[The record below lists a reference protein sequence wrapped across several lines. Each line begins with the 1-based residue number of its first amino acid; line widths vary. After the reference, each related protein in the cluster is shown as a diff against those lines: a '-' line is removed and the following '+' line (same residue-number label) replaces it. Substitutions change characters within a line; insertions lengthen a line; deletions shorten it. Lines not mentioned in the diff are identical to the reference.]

1 MQGRAAAKTPSRR
14 LYILAAVL
22 FLWVA
27 AVLGRLVYLQI
38 IKYEFFLNL
47 ASRQHGRTIDVE
59 PRRGTIYDRNGA
71 ELAMSI
77 DVDSVFAVPSE
88 IPDQESTAQI
98 LATVL
103 NLDAQ
108 ELLAHLRSQRNFAWV
123 KRKLDAETSDRVRNL
138 NLRGIYF
145 RKEPMRFYPKRNLA
159 AQTVGYVGVDDEG
172 LGGIELKFD
181 DDLRGMPGREMIFV
195 DARRKWYGRV
205 ERQPD
210 PGQNLV
216 LTLDGTIQYIAE
228 KELAAAMEET
238 KAVAGTVV
246 VQNPRTG
253 EILALANRPTF
264 NPNVFNS
271 VPKDALKNR
280 AVSDVYEPGS
290 VFKTV
295 TYSAAIEQKV
305 VTPEDHV
312 DCQGGSITIFGMTI
326 HDAHKM
332 GVLTIAEAYAH
343 SSDVAAVKTGMK
355 LGDVRFDEYIR
366 SYGFGAPTGIELPG
380 ESRGL
385 KKPLNRWSKVSI
397 GAMSMGQEI
406 GVTAVQVVSMVS
418 TIANDGVYT
427 PPRIV
432 AGELPPNAAPKP
444 VVFHPAQQHRV
455 ISTMTA
461 VQMKKMMEAVVLD
474 GTARRAILDGYTVA
488 GKTGTAQ
495 KVDPATGAY
504 SKTKYVA
511 SFVGFA
517 PVNNPAVTIAV
528 ILDSAQG
535 LHQGGQVSAPVF
547 KRIAQQVLE
556 YMHVPHDIEPK
567 NQAMRQTLV
576 ASSKNDDAAEESSDR
591 LGQALIVDGDDAN
604 GKPSASAE
612 QHVASAPNPAL
623 TPYSSAKVVDT
634 SRHTIEPVSPSSQA
648 GESPPMLPSSGP
660 TPAQAAA
667 GKGTVVLD
675 VDSGIVVPS
684 FMGKSLRSAVE
695 VAQQS
700 GLEINVLG
708 SGIARQQSP
717 LPGSHLPTGQKVTIR
732 FSH

>member
-1 MQGRAAAKTPSRR
+1 MGKLRANAPTKTPSKR
-14 LYILAAVL
+14 LIVLGAVL

-27 AVLGRLVYLQI
+27 AVAGRLVFLQVLQ
-38 IKYEFFLNL
+38 YQFFLNL
-47 ASRQHGRTIDVE
+47 ASRQTRRVMDVE
-59 PRRGTIYDRNGA
+59 PRRGTIYDRNGT

-88 IPDQESTAQI
+88 IPDQESTAQV
-98 LATVL
+98 LAKVL
-103 NLDAQ
+103 DLDAQ
-108 ELLAHLRSQRNFAWV
+108 DLLARLRSQRNFAWM
-123 KRKLDAETSDRVRNL
+123 KRKIDAETGDRLREL

-145 RKEPMRFYPKRNLA
+145 QKEPQRFYPKRDLA
-159 AQTVGYVGVDDEG
+159 AQVIGYVGTDDEG
-172 LGGIELKFD
+172 LGGIELVYD
-181 DDLRGMPGREMIFV
+181 DDLRGIPGKQTISI

-205 ERQPD
+205 EREPD

-216 LTLDGTIQYIAE
+216 LTIDGTIQYIVE
-228 KELAAAMEET
+228 KELEQAMLDT
-238 KAVAGTVV
+238 KAEAGTVV

-264 NPNVFNS
+264 NPNVFFS
-271 VPKDALKNR
+271 HDKEALKNR

-295 TYSAAIEQKV
+295 TYSAAIEQGV
-305 VTPEDHV
+305 VKPEDKV

-332 GVLTIAEAYAH
+332 GVMSIAEAYAH

-366 SYGFGAPTGIELPG
+366 SFGFGAQTGIELPG

-385 KKPLNRWSKVSI
+385 KKPVNRWSKVSI
-397 GAMSMGQEI
+397 GAMSMGQEV
-406 GVTAVQVVSMVS
+406 GVTAVQIVSMVS

-432 AGELPPNAAPKP
+432 AGELPPNAGPKP
-444 VVFHPAQQHRV
+444 VVFHPPQQHRV

-461 VQMKKMMEAVVLD
+461 AQMKKMMEAVVLD
-474 GTARRAILDGYTVA
+474 GTARRAILDGYTIG

-495 KVDPATGAY
+495 KVDPKTGAY

-517 PVNNPAVTIAV
+517 PVNTPAVTIAV

-547 KRIAQQVLE
+547 QRIAQQVLE
-556 YMHVPHDIEPK
+556 YLHVPHDIEPK
-567 NQAMRQTLV
+567 NQQRFTLL
-576 ASSKNDDAAEESSDR
+576 ASQRNDDLAEENSDH
-591 LGQALIVDGDDAN
+591 LGAPMLPETDD
-604 GKPSASAE
+604 KASA
-612 QHVASAPNPAL
+612 APENN
-623 TPYSSAKVVDT
+623 SSAKQIAT
-634 SRHTIEPVSPSSQA
+634 TPTPSPSPYGAMVNVAAVSSDPLPVA
-648 GESPPMLPSSGP
+648 PAAVPDPAPSPPP
-660 TPAQAAA
+660 TSE
-667 GKGTVVLD
+667 GTVVLS

-684 FMGKSLRSAVE
+684 FMGKSLRAAVE
-695 VAQQS
+695 YAQQS
-700 GLEINVLG
+700 GVEISVLG

-717 LPGSHLPTGQKVTIR
+717 LPGTHLPAGQRVTVR

>member
-1 MQGRAAAKTPSRR
+1 MRASRPANTPAKR
-14 LYILAAVL
+14 LYILSAVL

-27 AVLGRLVYLQI
+27 AVLGRLVVLQVV
-38 IKYEFFLNL
+38 KYEFFLNL
-47 ASRQHGRTIDVE
+47 ASRQRGRVIEVE
-59 PRRGTIYDRNGA
+59 PRRGTIYDRNGT

-88 IPDQESTAQI
+88 IPDQETTAQI
-98 LATVL
+98 LSTVL
-103 NLDAQ
+103 HTDPQ
-108 ELLAHLRSQRNFAWV
+108 ELLARLRSQKNFAWM
-123 KRKLDAETSDRVRNL
+123 KRKVDAETSDRVREL

-145 RKEPMRFYPKRNLA
+145 RKEPKRFYPKRELA
-159 AQTVGYVGVDDEG
+159 AQAVGYVGTDDEG
-172 LGGIELKFD
+172 LGGLELVYD
-181 DDLRGMPGREMIFV
+181 DDLRGIPGKETISV

-216 LTLDGTIQYIAE
+216 LTIDGTIQYIAE
-228 KELAAAMEET
+228 KELEQAMQDT
-238 KAVAGTVV
+238 KAAAGTVV

-271 VPKDALKNR
+271 VPKEALKNR

-295 TYSAAIEQKV
+295 TYSAAIEQGAVK
-305 VTPEDHV
+305 PQDMV
-312 DCQGGSITIFGMTI
+312 DCQGGAITIFGMTI

-332 GVLTIAEAYAH
+332 GVMTIAEAYAH

-355 LGDVRFDEYIR
+355 LGDRRFDEYIR
-366 SYGFGAPTGIELPG
+366 SYGFGSPTGIELPG

-385 KKPLNRWSKVSI
+385 KKPVNRWSKVSI
-397 GAMSMGQEI
+397 GAMAMGQEI

-432 AGELPPNAAPKP
+432 AGQLPPNAGPAP
-444 VVFHPAQQHRV
+444 VVFHPPQQHRV

-461 VQMKKMMEAVVLD
+461 AQMKKMMESVVLD
-474 GTARRAILDGYTVA
+474 GTARRAVLDGYTVA

-495 KVDPATGAY
+495 KVDPNTGAY

-517 PVNNPAVTIAV
+517 PVNNPAITIAV

-547 KRIAQQVLE
+547 KRIAEQVLE
-556 YMHVPHDIEPK
+556 YQHVPHDIEPK
-567 NQAMRQTLV
+567 NQQRLTLL
-576 ASSKNDDAAEESSDR
+576 ASAKNDDAAEEGSDR
-591 LGQALIVDGDDAN
+591 LGAPLVSESFDAPNSANSNQSSANGPNTTQAPAAKIVDASLRMSAPPDASATSTDA
-604 GKPSASAE
+604 PSASNGAT
-612 QHVASAPNPAL
+612 SAPMAANG
-623 TPYSSAKVVDT
+623 
-634 SRHTIEPVSPSSQA
+634 TI
-648 GESPPMLPSSGP
+648 
-660 TPAQAAA
+660 
-667 GKGTVVLD
+667 VLN

-695 VAQQS
+695 AAQQS

-708 SGIARQQSP
+708 SGVARQQSP
-717 LPGSHLPTGQKVTIR
+717 PPGSHLLAGQKVTVR

>member
-1 MQGRAAAKTPSRR
+1 MRASAVAKTPVKR
-14 LYILAAVL
+14 LYILGAVL

-47 ASRQHGRTIDVE
+47 ASRQHGRTIDVD
-59 PRRGTIYDRNGA
+59 PPRGTIYDRNGA

-77 DVDSVFAVPSE
+77 DVDSIFAVPSE
-88 IPDQESTAQI
+88 IPDQESTAQ
-98 LATVL
+98 VL
-103 NLDAQ
+103 SKVLGTDPQ
-108 ELLAHLRSQRNFAWV
+108 ELLAHLRAQKNFTWV
-123 KRKLDAETSDRVRNL
+123 KRKVDAETSSRVREL

-145 RKEPMRFYPKRNLA
+145 RKEPKRFYPKRDLA
-159 AQTVGYVGVDDEG
+159 AQAIGYVGVDGDG
-172 LGGIELKFD
+172 LGGVERVFD
-181 DDLRGMPGREMIFV
+181 DDLRGIPGREMIFV
-195 DARRKWYGRV
+195 DARRKWYGHV

-228 KELAAAMEET
+228 KELDQAMEDT
-238 KAVAGTVV
+238 KAVAGTVI

-264 NPNVFNS
+264 NPNVFNA

-295 TYSAAIEQKV
+295 TYSAAIEQGV
-305 VTPEDHV
+305 VKPTDMV
-312 DCQGGSITIFGMTI
+312 DCQGGAITVFGMTI

-332 GVLTIAEAYAH
+332 GAMTIAEAYAH
-343 SSDVAAVKTGMK
+343 SSDVAAIKTGMK
-355 LGDVRFDEYIR
+355 LGDVRFDEYVR
-366 SYGFGAPTGIELPG
+366 AYGFGKQTGIELPG

-385 KKPLNRWSKVSI
+385 KKPVTRWSKVSI
-397 GAMSMGQEI
+397 ASMSMGQEI

-418 TIANDGVYT
+418 TIANDGLYT

-432 AGELPPNAAPKP
+432 AGELPPNAGPKP
-444 VVFHPAQQHRV
+444 VVFHPAEQHRV

-461 VQMKKMMEAVVLD
+461 AQMKKMMESVVLD

-517 PVNNPAVTIAV
+517 PVNNPAITIAV
-528 ILDSAQG
+528 ILDSAEG

-547 KRIAQQVLE
+547 RRIAQQVLE
-556 YMHVPHDIEPK
+556 YMHVPHDIEPA
-567 NQAMRQTLV
+567 NQVERLTLM
-576 ASSKNDDAAEESSDR
+576 ASNKNDDAANEDNNHIGSP
-591 LGQALIVDGDDAN
+591 LITDADE
-604 GKPSASAE
+604 AA
-612 QHVASAPNPAL
+612 
-623 TPYSSAKVVDT
+623 T
-634 SRHTIEPVSPSSQA
+634 
-648 GESPPMLPSSGP
+648 
-660 TPAQAAA
+660 QAAA
-667 GKGTVVLD
+667 KANPQPAIAPHAAEAPGGAKVMD
-675 VDSGIVVPS
+675 ASI
-684 FMGKSLRSAVE
+684 RS
-695 VAQQS
+695 
-700 GLEINVLG
+700 
-708 SGIARQQSP
+708 
-717 LPGSHLPTGQKVTIR
+717 
-732 FSH
+732 

>member
-1 MQGRAAAKTPSRR
+1 MRASAPAKTPAKR
-14 LYILAAVL
+14 LYILALVL

-27 AVLGRLVYLQI
+27 VVLGRLVDLQV
-38 IKYEFFLNL
+38 IKYQFFLNL
-47 ASRQHGRTIDVE
+47 ASKEHGRTIDVE

-77 DVDSVFAVPSE
+77 DVDSVFAVPSQ
-88 IPDQESTAQI
+88 IPDQETTSQI
-98 LATVL
+98 LARVL
-103 NLDAQ
+103 NLDPQ
-108 ELLAHLRSQRNFAWV
+108 ELLAHLRGQKNFAWV
-123 KRKLDAETSDRVRNL
+123 KRKVDAETGDRVREL
-138 NLRGIYF
+138 NLHGIYF
-145 RKEPMRFYPKRNLA
+145 RKEPKRFYPKRDLA
-159 AQTVGYVGVDDEG
+159 AQVVGYVGTDDEG
-172 LGGIELKFD
+172 LGGLELVYD
-181 DDLRGMPGREMIFV
+181 DDLHGIPGREMIFV

-228 KELAAAMEET
+228 KELEQAMQDT

-271 VPKDALKNR
+271 VPKEALKNR

-295 TYSAAIEQKV
+295 TYSAAIEQGV
-305 VTPEDHV
+305 VKPTDMV
-312 DCQGGSITIFGMTI
+312 DCQGGAITIFGMTI

-332 GVLTIAEAYAH
+332 GVMTIADAYAH

-355 LGDVRFDEYIR
+355 LGDIRFDEYIR
-366 SYGFGAPTGIELPG
+366 SYGFGAQTGIELPG

-385 KKPLNRWSKVSI
+385 KKPVNRWSKVSI

-432 AGELPPNAAPKP
+432 AGELPPNAGPQP
-444 VVFHPAQQHRV
+444 VVFHPPQQHRV

-461 VQMKKMMEAVVLD
+461 AQMKKMMESVVLD

-517 PVNNPAVTIAV
+517 PVNNPAITIAV

-547 KRIAQQVLE
+547 KRIAQQTLE

-567 NQAMRQTLV
+567 NQAQRLSLL
-576 ASSKNDDAAEESSDR
+576 ASAKNDDAVETDTEH
-591 LGQALIVDGDDAN
+591 LGAPLLQDNDDASAQLAAKSGGPTTPPTRTKPN
-604 GKPSASAE
+604 GAKVMDASAI
-612 QHVASAPNPAL
+612 
-623 TPYSSAKVVDT
+623 TPT
-634 SRHTIEPVSPSSQA
+634 P
-648 GESPPMLPSSGP
+648 SPPPADTTATLLTAGQTPDQSS
-660 TPAQAAA
+660 A
-667 GKGTVVLD
+667 GKGTVVLN
-675 VDSGIVVPS
+675 VDGGVVVPS
-684 FMGKSLRSAVE
+684 FMGKSLRAAVE

-717 LPGSHLPTGQKVTIR
+717 PPGAHLLSGQKVTVQ

>member
-1 MQGRAAAKTPSRR
+1 MGKLRANAPTKTPSKR
-14 LYILAAVL
+14 LIILGAVL

-27 AVLGRLVYLQI
+27 AVLGRLVYLQVV
-38 IKYEFFLNL
+38 KYQFFLNL
-47 ASRQHGRTIDVE
+47 ASRQTRRVMDVE
-59 PRRGTIYDRNGA
+59 PRRGTIYDRNGT

-98 LATVL
+98 LANVL

-108 ELLAHLRSQRNFAWV
+108 DLLARLRSQRNFAWM
-123 KRKLDAETSDRVRNL
+123 KRKVDAETSDRLREL

-145 RKEPMRFYPKRNLA
+145 QKEPKRFYPKRDLA
-159 AQTVGYVGVDDEG
+159 AQVIGYVGTDDEG
-172 LGGIELKFD
+172 LGGIELVYD
-181 DDLRGMPGREMIFV
+181 DDLRGIPGKQTISV

-205 ERQPD
+205 EREPD

-216 LTLDGTIQYIAE
+216 LTIDGTIQYIVE
-228 KELAAAMEET
+228 KELEQAMLDT
-238 KAVAGTVV
+238 KAEAGTVV

-264 NPNVFNS
+264 NPNVFFTHD
-271 VPKDALKNR
+271 KEALKNR

-295 TYSAAIEQKV
+295 TYSAAIEQGV
-305 VTPEDHV
+305 VKPEDKV
-312 DCQGGSITIFGMTI
+312 DCQGGAITIFGMTI

-332 GVLTIAEAYAH
+332 GVMTIAEAYAH

-366 SYGFGAPTGIELPG
+366 AFGFGAPTGIELPG

-385 KKPLNRWSKVSI
+385 KKPVNRWSKVSI
-397 GAMSMGQEI
+397 GSMSMGQEI
-406 GVTAVQVVSMVS
+406 GVTAVQIVSMVS

-432 AGELPPNAAPKP
+432 AGELPPNAGPKP
-444 VVFHPAQQHRV
+444 VVFHPPQQHRV

-461 VQMKKMMEAVVLD
+461 AQMKKMMEAVVLD
-474 GTARRAILDGYTVA
+474 GTARRAILDGYTIG

-495 KVDPATGAY
+495 KVDPKTGTY

-517 PVNNPAVTIAV
+517 PVNNPAITIAV

-547 KRIAQQVLE
+547 QRIAQQVLE
-556 YMHVPHDIEPK
+556 YLHVPHDIEPK
-567 NQAMRQTLV
+567 NQQRFTLL
-576 ASSKNDDAAEESSDR
+576 ASQRNDDLAEETSDHLSS
-591 LGQALIVDGDDAN
+591 
-604 GKPSASAE
+604 
-612 QHVASAPNPAL
+612 
-623 TPYSSAKVVDT
+623 
-634 SRHTIEPVSPSSQA
+634 
-648 GESPPMLPSSGP
+648 PMLPESDDKASVAPDSKAKPPASTPGSSLLSGGALVNTAAVSGSSP
-660 TPAQAAA
+660 PEVTSPPAVDTTQVPSTNSD
-667 GKGTVVLD
+667 GTVVLS

-684 FMGKSLRSAVE
+684 FMGKSLRAAVE
-695 VAQQS
+695 YAQQS
-700 GLEINVLG
+700 GVEISVLG

-717 LPGSHLPTGQKVTIR
+717 LPGTHLPAGQRVTVR

>member
-1 MQGRAAAKTPSRR
+1 MRASAPAKTPAKR
-14 LYILAAVL
+14 LIILGAVL
-22 FLWVA
+22 LLWVV
-27 AVLGRLVYLQI
+27 AVLSRLVYLQVV
-38 IKYEFFLNL
+38 KYQFFLNL
-47 ASRQHGRTIDVE
+47 ASRQRGRVIDVD
-59 PRRGTIYDRNGA
+59 PRRGTIYDRNGG

-77 DVDSVFAVPSE
+77 DVDSVFAVPIE

-98 LATVL
+98 LAKVL
-103 NLDAQ
+103 NMDAQ
-108 ELLAHLRSQRNFAWV
+108 DILARIRSQKNFAWI
-123 KRKLDAETSDRVRNL
+123 KRKVDAETSERVQEL

-145 RKEPMRFYPKRNLA
+145 RKEPKRFYPKRDLA
-159 AQTVGYVGVDDEG
+159 AQVVGYVGTDDEG
-172 LGGIELKFD
+172 LGGLELVYD
-181 DDLRGMPGREMIFV
+181 DDLRGIPGREIISV

-216 LTLDGTIQYIAE
+216 LTIDGTIQYIAE
-228 KELAAAMEET
+228 KELEQAMLET
-238 KAVAGTVV
+238 KAEAGTVI

-264 NPNVFNS
+264 NPNIFNTAD
-271 VPKDALKNR
+271 KEALKNR

-295 TYSAAIEQKV
+295 TYSAAIEQGV
-305 VTPEDHV
+305 VKPEDMV

-332 GVLTIAEAYAH
+332 GVMTIAEAYAH

-366 SYGFGAPTGIELPG
+366 AYGFGSQTGIELPG

-385 KKPLNRWSKVSI
+385 KKPVNRWSKVSI
-397 GAMSMGQEI
+397 GAMSMGQEV

-432 AGELPPNAAPKP
+432 AGELPPNAGPKP
-444 VVFHPAQQHRV
+444 VVFHPPQQRRV

-461 VQMKKMMEAVVLD
+461 AQMKKMMESVVLD
-474 GTARRAILDGYTVA
+474 GTARRAILDGYTIG

-495 KVDPATGAY
+495 KVDPKTGAY

-517 PVNNPAVTIAV
+517 PVNNPAITIAV

-547 KRIAQQVLE
+547 RRIAQQVPGV
-556 YMHVPHDIEPK
+556 HARPARHRAKEP
-567 NQAMRQTLV
+567 
-576 ASSKNDDAAEESSDR
+576 AA
-591 LGQALIVDGDDAN
+591 L
-604 GKPSASAE
+604 
-612 QHVASAPNPAL
+612 HPA
-623 TPYSSAKVVDT
+623 
-634 SRHTIEPVSPSSQA
+634 R
-648 GESPPMLPSSGP
+648 
-660 TPAQAAA
+660 
-667 GKGTVVLD
+667 
-675 VDSGIVVPS
+675 
-684 FMGKSLRSAVE
+684 
-695 VAQQS
+695 
-700 GLEINVLG
+700 GL
-708 SGIARQQSP
+708 
-717 LPGSHLPTGQKVTIR
+717 
-732 FSH
+732 

>member
-1 MQGRAAAKTPSRR
+1 MGKMRASAPAKTPSKR
-14 LYILAAVL
+14 LMILGAVL
-22 FLWVA
+22 FLWAA
-27 AVLGRLVYLQI
+27 AVVGRLVYLQV
-38 IKYEFFLNL
+38 IKYQFFLNL
-47 ASRQHGRTIDVE
+47 ASRQTRRVMDVE
-59 PRRGTIYDRNGA
+59 PRRGTIYDRNGT

-98 LATVL
+98 LAKVL
-103 NLDAQ
+103 NLDGQ
-108 ELLAHLRSQRNFAWV
+108 DLLARLRSQRNFAWM
-123 KRKLDAETSDRVRNL
+123 KRKVDADTSDRLREL
-138 NLRGIYF
+138 NLKGIYF
-145 RKEPMRFYPKRNLA
+145 QKEPKRFYPKRDLA
-159 AQTVGYVGVDDEG
+159 AQVIGYVGTDDEG
-172 LGGIELKFD
+172 LGGLELVYD
-181 DDLRGMPGREMIFV
+181 DDLRGIAGKQTVSV

-205 ERQPD
+205 EREPD

-216 LTLDGTIQYIAE
+216 LTLDSTIQYIVE
-228 KELAAAMEET
+228 KELEQAMEET
-238 KAVAGTVV
+238 KAEAGTVV

-264 NPNVFNS
+264 NPNVFNK
-271 VPKDALKNR
+271 VPKEALKNR
-280 AVSDVYEPGS
+280 AVTDVYEPGS

-295 TYSAAIEQKV
+295 TYSAAIEQGV
-305 VTPEDHV
+305 VKPQDMV
-312 DCQGGSITIFGMTI
+312 DCQGGAITIFGMTI
-326 HDAHKM
+326 HDAHRM
-332 GVLTIAEAYAH
+332 GVMSIADAYAH

-366 SYGFGAPTGIELPG
+366 AYGFGSQTGIELPG

-385 KKPLNRWSKVSI
+385 KKPVNRWSKVSI

-406 GVTAVQVVSMVS
+406 GVTAVQIVSMVS

-432 AGELPPNAAPKP
+432 AGELPPNAGPKP
-444 VVFHPAQQHRV
+444 VVFHPPQQHRV

-461 VQMKKMMEAVVLD
+461 AQMKKMMESVVLD

-495 KVDPATGAY
+495 KVDPKTGAY

-517 PVNNPAVTIAV
+517 PVNTPAITIAV

-547 KRIAQQVLE
+547 QRIAQQVLE
-556 YMHVPHDIEPK
+556 YLHVPHDIEPK
-567 NQAMRQTLV
+567 NQQRFTLL
-576 ASSKNDDAAEESSDR
+576 ASQRNDDLAEESSDH
-591 LGQALIVDGDDAN
+591 LGAPILPESDDNESAGPESKSQQIAN
-604 GKPSASAE
+604 TPSPSPSKGGAVVK
-612 QHVASAPNPAL
+612 VAAVSG
-623 TPYSSAKVVDT
+623 
-634 SRHTIEPVSPSSQA
+634 VSPSD
-648 GESPPMLPSSGP
+648 PSSFP
-660 TPAQAAA
+660 PPADLTPAVATNSD
-667 GKGTVVLD
+667 GTVVLS

-684 FMGKSLRSAVE
+684 FVGKSLRSAVE
-695 VAQQS
+695 YAQQS
-700 GLEINVLG
+700 GLEISVLG

-717 LPGSHLPTGQKVTIR
+717 PPGSHLAAGQRVIVR

>member
-1 MQGRAAAKTPSRR
+1 
-14 LYILAAVL
+14 
-22 FLWVA
+22 
-27 AVLGRLVYLQI
+27 LVYLQVV
-38 IKYEFFLNL
+38 KYQFFFNL
-47 ASRQHGRTIDVE
+47 ASRQRGRVIDVD
-59 PRRGTIYDRNGA
+59 PRRGTIYDRNGT

-88 IPDQESTAQI
+88 IPDQETSSQI
-98 LATVL
+98 LANVL
-103 NLDAQ
+103 NIDPQ
-108 ELLAHLRSQRNFAWV
+108 ELLAHLKSQKNFAWV
-123 KRKLDAETSDRVRNL
+123 KRKVDAETSNRVRAL
-138 NLRGIYF
+138 NLKGIYF
-145 RKEPMRFYPKRNLA
+145 RQEPKRFYPKRDLA
-159 AQTVGYVGVDDEG
+159 AQVIGYVGTDDEG
-172 LGGIELKFD
+172 LGGIELEFD
-181 DDLRGMPGREMIFV
+181 DDLRGIPGREIISV
-195 DARRKWYGRV
+195 DARRKLYGRV

-216 LTLDGTIQYIAE
+216 LTLDATIQYIVE
-228 KELAAAMEET
+228 KELEQAMADT

-271 VPKDALKNR
+271 VPNKESLKNR

-295 TYSAAIEQKV
+295 TYSAAIDQGLVK
-305 VTPEDHV
+305 PEDMV
-312 DCQGGSITIFGMTI
+312 DCQGGAINVFGTII
-326 HDAHKM
+326 HDSHKM
-332 GVLTIAEAYAH
+332 GVLTIAQAYAE
-343 SSDVAAVKTGMK
+343 SSDVAAIKTGMK
-355 LGDVRFDEYIR
+355 LGDVRLDEYIR
-366 SYGFGAPTGIELPG
+366 GYGFGSQTNIELPG

-385 KKPLNRWSKVSI
+385 KKPVKRWSKASI
-397 GAMSMGQEI
+397 GAISMGQEV

-427 PPRIV
+427 PPRII
-432 AGELPPNAAPKP
+432 AGELPPNAGPKQ
-444 VVFHPAQQHRV
+444 VVFHSAQQHRV

-461 VQMKKMMEAVVLD
+461 AQMKKMMEGVVLT

-504 SKTKYVA
+504 SKTKYVG

-517 PVNNPAVTIAV
+517 PINNPAITIAV

-547 KRIAQQVLE
+547 KRIAEQVLE
-556 YMHVPHDIEPK
+556 YLHVPHDIEPK
-567 NQAMRQTLV
+567 NQQRLTLL
-576 ASSKNDDAAEESSDR
+576 ATSKPEDSFEEGSDHLGATLMADADEAQEPGSATT
-591 LGQALIVDGDDAN
+591 QPATAT
-604 GKPSASAE
+604 ASA
-612 QHVASAPNPAL
+612 QTGKAVNAAAVLPASPS
-623 TPYSSAKVVDT
+623 T
-634 SRHTIEPVSPSSQA
+634 SPSSSEA
-648 GESPPMLPSSGP
+648 PTSATTPTSSE
-660 TPAQAAA
+660 AAVDN
-667 GKGTVVLD
+667 GTVILNVEN
-675 VDSGIVVPS
+675 GIVVPS

-695 VAQQS
+695 AAQQN
-700 GLEINVLG
+700 GLELNVVG

-717 LPGSHLPTGQKVTIR
+717 PPGSHLLAGQRVTVR

>member
-1 MQGRAAAKTPSRR
+1 MRASRPANTPAKR
-14 LYILAAVL
+14 LYILSAVL

-27 AVLGRLVYLQI
+27 AVLGRLVVLQVV
-38 IKYEFFLNL
+38 KYEFFLNL
-47 ASRQHGRTIDVE
+47 ASRQRGRVIEVE
-59 PRRGTIYDRNGA
+59 PRRGTIYDRNGT

-88 IPDQESTAQI
+88 IPDQETTAQI
-98 LATVL
+98 LSTVL
-103 NLDAQ
+103 HTDPQ
-108 ELLAHLRSQRNFAWV
+108 ELLARLRSQKNFAWM
-123 KRKLDAETSDRVRNL
+123 KRKVDAETSDRVREL

-145 RKEPMRFYPKRNLA
+145 RKEPKRFYPKRELA
-159 AQTVGYVGVDDEG
+159 AQAVGYVGTDDEG
-172 LGGIELKFD
+172 LGGLELVYD
-181 DDLRGMPGREMIFV
+181 DNLRGIPGKETISV

-216 LTLDGTIQYIAE
+216 LTIDGTIQHIAE
-228 KELAAAMEET
+228 KELELAMQDT
-238 KAVAGTVV
+238 KAAAGTVV
-246 VQNPRTG
+246 VQNPHTG

-271 VPKDALKNR
+271 VPKEALKNR

-295 TYSAAIEQKV
+295 TYSAAIEQGAVK
-305 VTPEDHV
+305 PQDMV
-312 DCQGGSITIFGMTI
+312 DCQGGAITIFGMTI

-332 GVLTIAEAYAH
+332 GVMTIAEAYAH

-355 LGDVRFDEYIR
+355 LGDRRFDEYIR
-366 SYGFGAPTGIELPG
+366 SYGFGSPTGIELPG

-385 KKPLNRWSKVSI
+385 KKPVNRWSKVSI
-397 GAMSMGQEI
+397 GAMAMGQEI

-432 AGELPPNAAPKP
+432 AGQLPPNAGPAP
-444 VVFHPAQQHRV
+444 VVFHPPQQHRV

-461 VQMKKMMEAVVLD
+461 AQMKKMMESVVLD
-474 GTARRAILDGYTVA
+474 GTARRAVLDGYTVA

-495 KVDPATGAY
+495 KVDPNTGTY

-517 PVNNPAVTIAV
+517 PVNNPAITIAV

-547 KRIAQQVLE
+547 KRIAEQVLE
-556 YMHVPHDIEPK
+556 YQHVPHDIEPK
-567 NQAMRQTLV
+567 NQQRLTLL
-576 ASSKNDDAAEESSDR
+576 ASAKNDDAAEEGSDR
-591 LGQALIVDGDDAN
+591 LGAPLVSESFDAPNSANSNQSSANGPNTTQAPAAKIVDASLRMSAPPDASATSTDA
-604 GKPSASAE
+604 PSASNGAT
-612 QHVASAPNPAL
+612 SAPMAANG
-623 TPYSSAKVVDT
+623 
-634 SRHTIEPVSPSSQA
+634 TI
-648 GESPPMLPSSGP
+648 
-660 TPAQAAA
+660 
-667 GKGTVVLD
+667 VLN

-695 VAQQS
+695 AAQQS

-708 SGIARQQSP
+708 SGVARQQSP
-717 LPGSHLPTGQKVTIR
+717 PPGSHLLAGQKVTVR

>member
-1 MQGRAAAKTPSRR
+1 M
-14 LYILAAVL
+14 
-22 FLWVA
+22 
-27 AVLGRLVYLQI
+27 
-38 IKYEFFLNL
+38 
-47 ASRQHGRTIDVE
+47 DVE
-59 PRRGTIYDRNGA
+59 PRRGTIYDRNGT

-88 IPDQESTAQI
+88 IPDQESTAQV
-98 LATVL
+98 LAKVL
-103 NLDAQ
+103 DLDAQ
-108 ELLAHLRSQRNFAWV
+108 DLLARLRSQRNFAWM
-123 KRKLDAETSDRVRNL
+123 KRKVDAETSDRLREL

-145 RKEPMRFYPKRNLA
+145 QKEPKRFYPKRDLA
-159 AQTVGYVGVDDEG
+159 AQVIGYVGTDDEG
-172 LGGIELKFD
+172 LGGIELVYD
-181 DDLRGMPGREMIFV
+181 DDLRGIPGKQTISV

-205 ERQPD
+205 EREPD

-216 LTLDGTIQYIAE
+216 LTIDGTIQYIVE
-228 KELAAAMEET
+228 KELEQAMLDT
-238 KAVAGTVV
+238 KAEAGTVV

-264 NPNVFNS
+264 NPNVFFTHD
-271 VPKDALKNR
+271 KEALKNR

-295 TYSAAIEQKV
+295 TYSAAIEQGV
-305 VTPEDHV
+305 VKPEDKV

-332 GVLTIAEAYAH
+332 GVMTIAEAYAH

-366 SYGFGAPTGIELPG
+366 SFGFGSQTGIELPG

-385 KKPLNRWSKVSI
+385 KKPVNRWSKVSI
-397 GAMSMGQEI
+397 GAMSMGQEV
-406 GVTAVQVVSMVS
+406 GVTAVQIVSMVS

-432 AGELPPNAAPKP
+432 AGELPPNAGPKP
-444 VVFHPAQQHRV
+444 VVFHPPQQHRV

-461 VQMKKMMEAVVLD
+461 AQMKKMMEAVVLD
-474 GTARRAILDGYTVA
+474 GTARRAILDGYTIG

-495 KVDPATGAY
+495 KVDPKTGAY

-517 PVNNPAVTIAV
+517 PVNTPAVTIAV

-547 KRIAQQVLE
+547 QRIAQQVLE
-556 YMHVPHDIEPK
+556 YLHVPHDIEPK
-567 NQAMRQTLV
+567 NQQRFTLL
-576 ASSKNDDAAEESSDR
+576 ASQRNDDLAEESSDH
-591 LGQALIVDGDDAN
+591 L
-604 GKPSASAE
+604 SA
-612 QHVASAPNPAL
+612 
-623 TPYSSAKVVDT
+623 
-634 SRHTIEPVSPSSQA
+634 
-648 GESPPMLPSSGP
+648 PMLPESDDKSSAVPESSSSARQIATTP
-660 TPAQAAA
+660 TPSTSTYGSVVSVAAVSGA
-667 GKGTVVLD
+667 PSPASEGLAPLPDAVPPPPMNSDDTVVLS

-684 FMGKSLRSAVE
+684 FMGKSLRAAVE
-695 VAQQS
+695 YAQQN
-700 GLEINVLG
+700 GVEISVLG
-708 SGIARQQSP
+708 SGIAREQTPQ
-717 LPGSHLPTGQKVTIR
+717 PGTHLPAGQRITVR

>member
-1 MQGRAAAKTPSRR
+1 MRASAPAKTPARR
-14 LYILAAVL
+14 LWILGAVL

-27 AVLGRLVYLQI
+27 AVLGRLVYLQVV
-38 IKYEFFLNL
+38 KYRFFLNL
-47 ASRQHGRTIDVE
+47 ASRQRGRVLDVD
-59 PRRGTIYDRNGA
+59 PRRGTIYDRNGT

-88 IPDQESTAQI
+88 IPDQETTSQI
-98 LATVL
+98 LANVL
-103 NLDAQ
+103 GLDAQ
-108 ELLAHLRSQRNFAWV
+108 ELLLHLRSQKNFAWV
-123 KRKLDAETSDRVRNL
+123 KRKVDAGTGERVRAL

-145 RKEPMRFYPKRNLA
+145 RKEPKRFYPKRDLA
-159 AQTVGYVGVDDEG
+159 AQVIGYVGTDDEG
-172 LGGIELKFD
+172 LGGLELVYD
-181 DDLRGMPGREMIFV
+181 DDLRGIPGREIIEV
-195 DARRKWYGRV
+195 DARRKWFGRV

-216 LTLDGTIQYIAE
+216 LTVDGTIQYIVE
-228 KELAAAMEET
+228 KELEQAMQDTGAA
-238 KAVAGTVV
+238 AGTVV
-246 VQNPRTG
+246 VQNPHTG

-271 VPKDALKNR
+271 VPKEALKNR

-295 TYSAAIEQKV
+295 TYSAAIEQGV
-305 VTPEDHV
+305 VKPEDMV
-312 DCQGGSITIFGMTI
+312 DCQGGAITVFGMTI

-332 GVLTIAEAYAH
+332 GVMTIAEAYAH
-343 SSDVAAVKTGMK
+343 SSDVAAIKTGMK
-355 LGDVRFDEYIR
+355 LGDTHFDEFIR
-366 SYGFGAPTGIELPG
+366 AYGFGKQTGIELPG

-385 KKPLNRWSKVSI
+385 KKPVTRWSKVSI
-397 GAMSMGQEI
+397 ASMSMGQEI

-418 TIANDGVYT
+418 TIANDGLYT
-427 PPRIV
+427 PPRVV
-432 AGELPPNAAPKP
+432 AGELPPNAGPKP
-444 VVFHPAQQHRV
+444 VVFHPPQQHRV
-455 ISTMTA
+455 ISTLTA
-461 VQMKKMMEAVVLD
+461 VKMKKMMESVVLD
-474 GTARRAILDGYTVA
+474 GSARRAILDGYTVA

-517 PVNNPAVTIAV
+517 PVNNPAITIAV

-547 KRIAQQVLE
+547 RSIAQQVLE

-567 NQAMRQTLV
+567 NQQRLILL
-576 ASSKNDDAAEESSDR
+576 ASTKNDDLAEEGSDR
-591 LGQALIVDGDDAN
+591 LGFALLTDNDDATATETASN
-604 GKPSASAE
+604 SPAESAAIGIIRSAKQLTPVAAVASE
-612 QHVASAPNPAL
+612 PVASATAPPAE
-623 TPYSSAKVVDT
+623 TAT
-634 SRHTIEPVSPSSQA
+634 
-648 GESPPMLPSSGP
+648 
-660 TPAQAAA
+660 
-667 GKGTVVLD
+667 GTVQTSDGTVILN

-684 FMGKSLRSAVE
+684 FMGKSLRASIE
-695 VAQQS
+695 TAQQS
-700 GLEINVLG
+700 GLEINALG

-717 LPGSHLPTGQKVTIR
+717 PPGTHLLAGQKVTVR

>member
-1 MQGRAAAKTPSRR
+1 MRASAPATTPAKR

-22 FLWVA
+22 FLWAA
-27 AVLGRLVYLQI
+27 AVLGRLVYLQVF
-38 IKYEFFLNL
+38 KYQFFLNL
-47 ASRQHGRTIDVE
+47 ASRQHGKMVDVD
-59 PRRGTIYDRNGA
+59 PRRGTIYDRNGT

-88 IPDQESTAQI
+88 IPDQETTAQI
-98 LATVL
+98 LADVL
-103 NLDAQ
+103 HIDAQ
-108 ELLAHLRSQRNFAWV
+108 DLLAHLRSQRNFTWV
-123 KRKLDAETSDRVRNL
+123 KRKVDAETSDRVREL

-145 RKEPMRFYPKRNLA
+145 RKEPKRFYPKRDLA
-159 AQTVGYVGVDDEG
+159 AQVIGYVGTDDEG
-172 LGGIELKFD
+172 LGGLELVYD
-181 DDLRGMPGREMIFV
+181 DDLRGIPGREIFSV
-195 DARRKWYGRV
+195 DARRRVYGRV

-216 LTLDGTIQYIAE
+216 LTIDGTIQYIVE
-228 KELAAAMEET
+228 KELEQAMQDTHAA
-238 KAVAGTVV
+238 AGTVV
-246 VQNPRTG
+246 VQNPHTG

-264 NPNVFNS
+264 NPNVFYS
-271 VPKDALKNR
+271 VDKEALKNR

-295 TYSAAIEQKV
+295 TYSAAIEQGV
-305 VTPEDHV
+305 VKPQDMV

-332 GVLTIAEAYAH
+332 GVMTIAEAYAH

-355 LGDVRFDEYIR
+355 LGDVHFDEYIR
-366 SYGFGAPTGIELPG
+366 AYGFGAPTGIELPG

-385 KKPLNRWSKVSI
+385 KKPVNRWSKVSI
-397 GAMSMGQEI
+397 GAMAMGQEI

-432 AGELPPNAAPKP
+432 AGELPPNAGPKP
-444 VVFHPAQQHRV
+444 VVFHPPQQRRV

-461 VQMKKMMEAVVLD
+461 AQMKKMMESVVLD

-495 KVDPATGAY
+495 KVDPDTGAY

-517 PVNNPAVTIAV
+517 PVNNPAITIAV

-547 KRIAQQVLE
+547 KRIAQQALE
-556 YMHVPHDIEPK
+556 YLHVPHDIEPK
-567 NQAMRQTLV
+567 NQQRLTLL
-576 ASSKNDDAAEESSDR
+576 ASAKNDDAADESSDR
-591 LGQALIVDGDDAN
+591 LGSPLMPEGDAASGN
-604 GKPSASAE
+604 GPTGKDQRAGGAPASNR
-612 QHVASAPNPAL
+612 APA
-623 TPYSSAKVVDT
+623 AGVVDT
-634 SRHTIEPVSPSSQA
+634 AVTTA
-648 GESPPMLPSSGP
+648 AAA
-660 TPAQAAA
+660 TPASVPPDTAA
-667 GKGTVVLD
+667 GPSNPNSAPAPLPAGGGTVVLN

-708 SGIARQQSP
+708 SGVARQQSP
-717 LPGSHLPTGQKVTIR
+717 QPGSHLLTGQKVTVR

>member
-1 MQGRAAAKTPSRR
+1 MRAGADAKTPTRR

-22 FLWVA
+22 FLWAA
-27 AVLGRLVYLQI
+27 AVLARLVDLQI
-38 IKYEFFLNL
+38 IKYQFFLNL
-47 ASRQHGRTIDVE
+47 ASRQHGRTIDVD

-88 IPDQESTAQI
+88 IPDQETTAQI
-98 LATVL
+98 LSTVL
-103 NLDAQ
+103 NLDVQ
-108 ELLAHLRSQRNFAWV
+108 ELLAHLRSQKNFTWV
-123 KRKLDAETSDRVRNL
+123 KRKLDAETSERVRNL

-145 RKEPMRFYPKRNLA
+145 RKEPMRFYPKRDLA
-159 AQTVGYVGVDDEG
+159 AQTIGYVGVDDEG
-172 LGGIELKFD
+172 LGGLELKFD

-228 KELAAAMEET
+228 KELERAMEET

-246 VQNPRTG
+246 VQNPQTG

-271 VPKDALKNR
+271 VPKEALKNR

-312 DCQGGSITIFGMTI
+312 DCQNGSINVFGMTI
-326 HDAHKM
+326 RDHEKL
-332 GVLTIAEAYAH
+332 GVVTIAEAYAH
-343 SSDVAAVKTGMK
+343 SSDVGAIKTGMK
-355 LGDVRFDEYIR
+355 LGSERFDQYIR
-366 SYGFGAPTGIELPG
+366 GYGFGSQTGIELPG

-385 KKPLNRWSKVSI
+385 TKPVNRWSKVSI
-397 GAMSMGQEI
+397 GAISMGQEI

-432 AGELPPNAAPKP
+432 AGELPPNAGPKP
-444 VVFHPAQQHRV
+444 VVFHPPQQHRV

-461 VQMKKMMEAVVLD
+461 VRMKKMMESVVLD

-495 KVDPATGAY
+495 KVDPATRVY

-517 PVNNPAVTIAV
+517 PVNNPAISIAV

-567 NQAMRQTLV
+567 NQAMRQTLM
-576 ASSKNDDAAEESSDR
+576 ASAKNNDDAAEEGSDR
-591 LGQALIVDGDDAN
+591 LGAPVIPEADVTTEKSALG
-604 GKPSASAE
+604 PE
-612 QHVASAPNPAL
+612 RPVASAPTTAQSP
-623 TPYSSAKVVDT
+623 SGGAKVVDT
-634 SRHTIEPVSPSSQA
+634 SRQ
-648 GESPPMLPSSGP
+648 
-660 TPAQAAA
+660 
-667 GKGTVVLD
+667 TV
-675 VDSGIVVPS
+675 
-684 FMGKSLRSAVE
+684 E
-695 VAQQS
+695 
-700 GLEINVLG
+700 
-708 SGIARQQSP
+708 P
-717 LPGSHLPTGQKVTIR
+717 LPQSAQIADVPPALQ
-732 FSH
+732 SS

>member
-1 MQGRAAAKTPSRR
+1 MGKLRAPAKTPSKR
-14 LYILAAVL
+14 LIILGAVL

-27 AVLGRLVYLQI
+27 AVLGRLVYLQVV
-38 IKYEFFLNL
+38 KYQFFLNL
-47 ASRQHGRTIDVE
+47 ASRQTRRVMDVE
-59 PRRGTIYDRNGA
+59 PRRGTIYDRNGT

-88 IPDQESTAQI
+88 IPDQESTAQV
-98 LATVL
+98 LAKVL
-103 NLDAQ
+103 DLDAQ
-108 ELLAHLRSQRNFAWV
+108 DLLARLRSQRNFAWM
-123 KRKLDAETSDRVRNL
+123 KRKVDAETSARLREL

-145 RKEPMRFYPKRNLA
+145 QKEPQRFYPKRDLA
-159 AQTVGYVGVDDEG
+159 AQAIGYVGTDDEG
-172 LGGIELKFD
+172 LGGLELVYD
-181 DDLRGMPGREMIFV
+181 DDLRGIPGKQTISV

-205 ERQPD
+205 EREPD

-216 LTLDGTIQYIAE
+216 LTIDGTIQYIVE
-228 KELAAAMEET
+228 KELEQAMLDT
-238 KAVAGTVV
+238 KAEAGTVV

-264 NPNVFNS
+264 NPNVFFS
-271 VPKDALKNR
+271 HDKEALKNR

-295 TYSAAIEQKV
+295 TYSAAIEQGV
-305 VTPEDHV
+305 VKPEDKV
-312 DCQGGSITIFGMTI
+312 DCQGGSITIYGMTI

-332 GVLTIAEAYAH
+332 GVMTIAEAYAH

-355 LGDVRFDEYIR
+355 LGDVKFDEYIR
-366 SYGFGAPTGIELPG
+366 SFGFGAQTGIELPG

-385 KKPLNRWSKVSI
+385 KKPVNRWSKVSI
-397 GAMSMGQEI
+397 GAMSMGQEV
-406 GVTAVQVVSMVS
+406 GVTAVQIVSMVS

-432 AGELPPNAAPKP
+432 AGELPPNAGPKP
-444 VVFHPAQQHRV
+444 VVFHPPQQHRV

-461 VQMKKMMEAVVLD
+461 AQMKKMMEAVVLD
-474 GTARRAILDGYTVA
+474 GTARRAILDGYTIG

-495 KVDPATGAY
+495 KVDPKTGAY

-517 PVNNPAVTIAV
+517 PVNTPAVTIAV

-547 KRIAQQVLE
+547 QRIAQQVLE
-556 YMHVPHDIEPK
+556 YLHVPHDIEPK
-567 NQAMRQTLV
+567 NQQRFTLL
-576 ASSKNDDAAEESSDR
+576 ASQRNDDLAEESSDH
-591 LGQALIVDGDDAN
+591 L
-604 GKPSASAE
+604 
-612 QHVASAPNPAL
+612 SAPPLPESDDKSSAVPESN
-623 TPYSSAKVVDT
+623 SSAKQIATTPMPSQSPYGAVMNVAAVSGSPQSVPDGLDPAPYAVPPPPANSDRAVVM
-634 SRHTIEPVSPSSQA
+634 S
-648 GESPPMLPSSGP
+648 
-660 TPAQAAA
+660 
-667 GKGTVVLD
+667 

-684 FMGKSLRSAVE
+684 FMGKSLRAAVE
-695 VAQQS
+695 YAQQS
-700 GLEINVLG
+700 GVEISVLG

-717 LPGSHLPTGQKVTIR
+717 LPGTHLPAGQRVTVR

>member
-1 MQGRAAAKTPSRR
+1 MRASAPAKTPARR
-14 LYILAAVL
+14 LWILGAVL

-27 AVLGRLVYLQI
+27 AVLGRLVYLQVV
-38 IKYEFFLNL
+38 KYRFFLNL
-47 ASRQHGRTIDVE
+47 ASRQRGRVLDVD
-59 PRRGTIYDRNGA
+59 PRRGTIYDRNGT

-88 IPDQESTAQI
+88 IPDQETTSQI
-98 LATVL
+98 LANVL
-103 NLDAQ
+103 GLDAQ
-108 ELLAHLRSQRNFAWV
+108 ELLLHLRSQKNFAWV
-123 KRKLDAETSDRVRNL
+123 KRKVDAGTGERVRAL

-145 RKEPMRFYPKRNLA
+145 RKEPKRFYPKRDLA
-159 AQTVGYVGVDDEG
+159 AQVIGYVGTDDEG
-172 LGGIELKFD
+172 LGGLELVYD
-181 DDLRGMPGREMIFV
+181 DDLRGIPGREIIEV
-195 DARRKWYGRV
+195 DARRKWFGRV

-216 LTLDGTIQYIAE
+216 LTVDGTIQYIVE
-228 KELAAAMEET
+228 KELEQAMQDTGAA
-238 KAVAGTVV
+238 AGTVV
-246 VQNPRTG
+246 VQNPHTG

-271 VPKDALKNR
+271 VPKEALKNR

-295 TYSAAIEQKV
+295 TYSAAIEQGV
-305 VTPEDHV
+305 VKPEDMV
-312 DCQGGSITIFGMTI
+312 DCQGGAITVFGMTI

-332 GVLTIAEAYAH
+332 GVMTIAEAYAH
-343 SSDVAAVKTGMK
+343 SSDVAAIKTGMK
-355 LGDVRFDEYIR
+355 LGDTHFDEFIR
-366 SYGFGAPTGIELPG
+366 AYGFGKQTGIELPG

-385 KKPLNRWSKVSI
+385 KKPVTRWSKVSI
-397 GAMSMGQEI
+397 ASMSMGQEI

-418 TIANDGVYT
+418 TIANDGLYT
-427 PPRIV
+427 PPRVV
-432 AGELPPNAAPKP
+432 AGELPPNAGPKP
-444 VVFHPAQQHRV
+444 VVFHPPQQHRV
-455 ISTMTA
+455 ISTLTA
-461 VQMKKMMEAVVLD
+461 VKMKKMMESVVLD

-517 PVNNPAVTIAV
+517 PVNNPAITIAV

-547 KRIAQQVLE
+547 RSIAQQVLE

-567 NQAMRQTLV
+567 NQQRLILL
-576 ASSKNDDAAEESSDR
+576 ASTKNDDLAEEGSDR
-591 LGQALIVDGDDAN
+591 LGFALLTDNDDATATETASN
-604 GKPSASAE
+604 SPAESAAIGIIRSAKQLTPVAAVASE
-612 QHVASAPNPAL
+612 PVASATAPPAE
-623 TPYSSAKVVDT
+623 TVT
-634 SRHTIEPVSPSSQA
+634 
-648 GESPPMLPSSGP
+648 
-660 TPAQAAA
+660 
-667 GKGTVVLD
+667 GTVQTSDGTVILN

-684 FMGKSLRSAVE
+684 FMGKSLRASIE
-695 VAQQS
+695 TAQQS
-700 GLEINVLG
+700 GLEINALG

-717 LPGSHLPTGQKVTIR
+717 PPGTHLLAGQKVTVR

>member
-1 MQGRAAAKTPSRR
+1 
-14 LYILAAVL
+14 
-22 FLWVA
+22 
-27 AVLGRLVYLQI
+27 
-38 IKYEFFLNL
+38 
-47 ASRQHGRTIDVE
+47 
-59 PRRGTIYDRNGA
+59 
-71 ELAMSI
+71 
-77 DVDSVFAVPSE
+77 
-88 IPDQESTAQI
+88 
-98 LATVL
+98 
-103 NLDAQ
+103 
-108 ELLAHLRSQRNFAWV
+108 
-123 KRKLDAETSDRVRNL
+123 
-138 NLRGIYF
+138 
-145 RKEPMRFYPKRNLA
+145 LA
-159 AQTVGYVGVDDEG
+159 AQVIGYVGTDDEG
-172 LGGIELKFD
+172 LGGLELVYD
-181 DDLRGMPGREMIFV
+181 DDLHGIPGREMIFV

-205 ERQPD
+205 EREPD

-228 KELAAAMEET
+228 KELEQAMQET

-253 EILALANRPTF
+253 EILALVNRPTF
-264 NPNVFNS
+264 NPNVFGS
-271 VPKDALKNR
+271 VPKEALKNR

-305 VTPEDHV
+305 VKPEDMV
-312 DCQGGSITIFGMTI
+312 DCQGGSITVFGMTI

-332 GVLTIAEAYAH
+332 GVMTIAEAYAH

-355 LGDVRFDEYIR
+355 LGDQRFDEYIR
-366 SYGFGAPTGIELPG
+366 SYGFGAQTGIELPG

-385 KKPLNRWSKVSI
+385 KKPVNRWSKVSI

-432 AGELPPNAAPKP
+432 AGELPPNAGPKP

-495 KVDPATGAY
+495 KVDPKTGAY

-517 PVNNPAVTIAV
+517 PVNDPAITIAV
-528 ILDSAQG
+528 ILDSAEG

-567 NQAMRQTLV
+567 NQQRLSLLASAKRDDGADESPDHLGAPV
-576 ASSKNDDAAEESSDR
+576 APEGDDAAADTT
-591 LGQALIVDGDDAN
+591 
-604 GKPSASAE
+604 ASKD
-612 QHVASAPNPAL
+612 QHVAAAGDVNQSL
-623 TPYSSAKVVDT
+623 GAKVVAASAGTIPTAPPATAPADT
-634 SRHTIEPVSPSSQA
+634 PV
-648 GESPPMLPSSGP
+648 GLPAAGP

-667 GKGTVVLD
+667 GSGTVVLN

-684 FMGKSLRSAVE
+684 FMGKTLRSAVE
-695 VAQQS
+695 VAQQT

-708 SGIARQQSP
+708 SGVARRQSP
-717 LPGSHLPTGQKVTIR
+717 PPGSHLLSGQKVTVL

>member
-1 MQGRAAAKTPSRR
+1 MRASAPAKTPARR
-14 LYILAAVL
+14 LWILGAVL

-27 AVLGRLVYLQI
+27 AVLGRLVYLQVV
-38 IKYEFFLNL
+38 KYRFFLNL
-47 ASRQHGRTIDVE
+47 ASRQRGRVLDVD
-59 PRRGTIYDRNGA
+59 PRRGTIYDRNGT

-88 IPDQESTAQI
+88 IPDQETTSQI
-98 LATVL
+98 LANVL
-103 NLDAQ
+103 GLDAQ
-108 ELLAHLRSQRNFAWV
+108 ELLLHLRSQKNFAWV
-123 KRKLDAETSDRVRNL
+123 KRKVDAETGERVRAL

-145 RKEPMRFYPKRNLA
+145 RKEPKRFYPKRDLA
-159 AQTVGYVGVDDEG
+159 AQVIGYVGTDDEG
-172 LGGIELKFD
+172 LGGLELVYD
-181 DDLRGMPGREMIFV
+181 DDLRGIPGREIIEV
-195 DARRKWYGRV
+195 DARRKWFGRV

-216 LTLDGTIQYIAE
+216 LTVDGTIQYIVE
-228 KELAAAMEET
+228 KELEQAMQDTGAA
-238 KAVAGTVV
+238 AGTVV
-246 VQNPRTG
+246 VQNPHTG

-271 VPKDALKNR
+271 VPKEALKNR

-295 TYSAAIEQKV
+295 TYSAAIEQGV
-305 VTPEDHV
+305 VKPEDMV
-312 DCQGGSITIFGMTI
+312 DCQGGAITVFGMTI

-332 GVLTIAEAYAH
+332 GVMTIAEAYAH
-343 SSDVAAVKTGMK
+343 SSDVAAIKTGMK
-355 LGDVRFDEYIR
+355 LGDTHFDEFIR
-366 SYGFGAPTGIELPG
+366 AYGFGKQTGIELPG

-385 KKPLNRWSKVSI
+385 KKPVTRWSKVSI
-397 GAMSMGQEI
+397 ASMSMGQEI

-418 TIANDGVYT
+418 TIANDGLYT
-427 PPRIV
+427 PPRVV
-432 AGELPPNAAPKP
+432 AGELPPNAGPKP
-444 VVFHPAQQHRV
+444 VVFHPPQQHRV
-455 ISTMTA
+455 ISTLTA
-461 VQMKKMMEAVVLD
+461 VKMKKMMESVVLD

-517 PVNNPAVTIAV
+517 PVNNPAITIAV

-547 KRIAQQVLE
+547 RSIAQQVLE

-567 NQAMRQTLV
+567 NQQRLILL
-576 ASSKNDDAAEESSDR
+576 ASTKNDDLAEEGSDR
-591 LGQALIVDGDDAN
+591 LGFALLTDNDDATATETASN
-604 GKPSASAE
+604 SPAESAAIGIIRSAKQLTPVAAVASE
-612 QHVASAPNPAL
+612 PVASATAPPAE
-623 TPYSSAKVVDT
+623 TVT
-634 SRHTIEPVSPSSQA
+634 
-648 GESPPMLPSSGP
+648 
-660 TPAQAAA
+660 
-667 GKGTVVLD
+667 GTVQTSDGTVILN

-684 FMGKSLRSAVE
+684 FMGKSLRASIE
-695 VAQQS
+695 TAQQS
-700 GLEINVLG
+700 GLEINALG

-717 LPGSHLPTGQKVTIR
+717 PPGTHLLAGQKVTVR